1 MSRLAMVLSLLLLG
15 AACAD
20 VSTGSSSAP
29 TATSTSVVASSTS
42 EPPIES
48 RGSSTTTLRA
58 GWPDWATSSVV
69 EVDPV
74 TLVDVGPAVP
84 AGAWSEGSA
93 VTDDLIAIATWPAD
107 GISWWRLVVASRD
120 TGEVLFDERVGTMNI
135 LGMFTLPSGEVMVV
149 EPIRSADWNFSD
161 GFVVDAFNVDTNDL
175 EEVARFD
182 DGDFVPLRLTVLSDG
197 RLGVVGWDRHGDTFQ
212 HRIIVFDWARNEVV
226 VDVVLEG
233 LPVEAEAPDGVYVDP
248 MYHPVIWDEERSRI
262 LAVHAHE
269 DVITTVGIPSG
280 EIEEILL
287 VPERSLLSA
296 FFAWLV
302 PAADAKGMPSFQRQA
317 VISGDHLYVA
327 GATVTFDE
335 TADGTYAYRHAPGD
349 LLKIDLATMRIVES
363 AQPGVSVIASSTSGG
378 YLIGGGQTTTGQ
390 VGEELSTTES
400 VEYAGLLVIDPDTLE
415 VVDHHNEVNI
425 TWEGELQPSNTENII
440 YVDDHAGDILTF
452 DPISGDLLSTGVRGF
467 EYSLMR
473 NSLRYTSPGS

>member
-1 MSRLAMVLSLLLLG
+1 MRRWAKVLSLLFLG

-20 VSTGSSSAP
+20 ISTESMAP
-29 TATSTSVVASSTS
+29 AATSTSVVATSTS
-42 EPPIES
+42 EQPVES
-48 RGSSTTTLRA
+48 QGSSTTTQHA
-58 GWPDWATSSVV
+58 AWPDWATSTVV

-74 TLVDVGPAVP
+74 TLADVGPAIP

-120 TGEVLFDERVGTMNI
+120 TGEVLFDERVGAMNI
-135 LGMFTLPSGEVMVV
+135 LGMFTSPSGEVMVV

-212 HRIIVFDWARNEVV
+212 HRTIVFDWASNEVV

-248 MYHPVIWDEERSRI
+248 MYHPVIWDEKRSRG
-262 LAVHAHE
+262 LVVHAHE
-269 DVITTVGIPSG
+269 DVITTVGIPNG
-280 EIEEILL
+280 EIEEIPL
-287 VPERSLLSA
+287 VRERSLLSA
-296 FFAWLV
+296 LFAWLV

-335 TADGTYAYRHAPGD
+335 TADGAYTYRHAPGD

-400 VEYAGLLVIDPDTLE
+400 VEYAGLLVIDPETLE

-452 DPISGDLLSTGVRGF
+452 DPISGDLASTGVRGF
-467 EYSLMR
+467 EFSLVR
-473 NSLRYTSPGS
+473 NSLRYTSPGN